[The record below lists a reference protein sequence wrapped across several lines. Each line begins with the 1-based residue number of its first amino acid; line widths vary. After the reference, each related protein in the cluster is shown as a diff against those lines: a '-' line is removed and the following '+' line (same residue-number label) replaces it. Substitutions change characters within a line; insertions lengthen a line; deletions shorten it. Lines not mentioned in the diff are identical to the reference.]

1 MDEYRIDPLR
11 TLQQYVTNNPRLR
24 VNLFDRGGEEDDIL
38 EDEYSED
45 AALVGLFKGKSRP
58 DYRTAW
64 EMYQKGL
71 SFNVQ
76 INLDETVKVNENFFV
91 GKQWEG
97 VASNNLPT
105 PQINILKR
113 VGLFTIASI
122 VSDNVNVTSAPLANT
137 VGTSGYKDM
146 VRIINDEFEAIFE
159 RNKIPAMIREFA
171 RNAAVDGDGCIYVY
185 WDADA
190 ETGQEARGQIKCE
203 IVDNTRVFFGNPSD
217 VSVDDQPWIIISRRM
232 PERNARIMARDNG
245 SANWKEI
252 SANPDESQAVDSAKW
267 NDELVTVIQ
276 LFWKDD
282 YTGEIWTYVSCQNA
296 EIEQPKSLG
305 ITHYP
310 VCWLCWDNVKDCY
323 HGQAMM
329 TGLIPNQIA
338 INKTHAL
345 TQVSMMNMAFPSKI
359 YDKTRI
365 SKVTNRV
372 GAAYGV
378 NGTVDNAMK
387 VVEGAN
393 ISPQVFQYIQ
403 SLIEQTEQSLG
414 ATSVAL
420 GDTRPDNTSAIIALQ
435 RAASTPSEL
444 TKQNIYSAVEDLA
457 RICLDFMGE
466 YYGTRYVDRPIKD
479 RERQAAMLAQQINP
493 DQEIPEEVPDLF
505 DFTTL
510 KYHPVTIK
518 LDVGASTYYSEIASI
533 QTLENLLM
541 QQQIDVVQF
550 LERLPDDYVPGR
562 LQLISDIKNKQ
573 LQMQQ
578 AQGMVP
584 TGGGAP
590 ASDSGMLAQTQNL
603 MEVQGGSGYGAMQR
617 AINASGDTKGLV

>member
-1 MDEYRIDPLR
+1 MDELILR
-11 TLQQYVTNNPRLR
+11 SPILGMQ
-24 VNLFDRGGEEDDIL
+24 NLMRDNEDIEE
-38 EDEYSED
+38 EEYSED
-45 AALVGLFKGKSRP
+45 EALVGLFKGKRMP
-58 DYRTAW
+58 DYRIAW
-64 EMYQKGL
+64 EMYSKGL
-71 SFNVQ
+71 AFNVQ
-76 INLDETVKVNENFFV
+76 INLDETVQVNENFFV

-122 VSDNVNVTSAPLANT
+122 VSDNVNVTAAPLAST
-137 VGTSGYKDM
+137 IGTSGYKDM

-159 RNKIPAMIREFA
+159 RNKIPSLVREFA

-217 VSVDDQPWIIISRRM
+217 NKVDDQPWIIISRRM
-232 PERNARIMARDNG
+232 PERNARLMARNNG
-245 SANWKEI
+245 ATGWREI
-252 SANPDESQAVDSAKW
+252 SANPDESQAVDSAQW
-267 NDELVTVIQ
+267 NDELVTVIS

-282 YTGEIWTYVSCQNA
+282 VTGEIWTYVSCQNA
-296 EIEQPKSLG
+296 EIEAPKSLG

-310 VCWLCWDNVKDCY
+310 VCWLCWDDIKDCY

-365 SKVTNRV
+365 SKITNRV

-444 TKQNIYSAVEDLA
+444 TKQNIYSAVEDLS

-466 YYGTRYVDRPIKD
+466 YYGVRYVDRPIKD
-479 RERQAAMLAQQINP
+479 RERQAAMFAQQINP

-505 DFTTL
+505 DFSVL
-510 KYHPVTIK
+510 KDHPVTIK

-541 QQQIDVVQF
+541 QGQIDVVQF

-562 LQLISDIKNKQ
+562 LQLIADIKNKM

-578 AQGMVP
+578 AQGMAP
-584 TGGGAP
+584 APEAGGAP
-590 ASDSGMLAQTQNL
+590 TPDGSMLAQTQSL
-603 MEVQGGSGYGAMQR
+603 MDVHGGSGYGAMQR